1 MPGAPLYHAA
11 PVDIL
16 LPIRMQ
22 AQPDETTC
30 GPTCLQAV
38 YQYFGERVPL
48 SDVIEAIPK
57 LDDGGTLAVF
67 LACDALRRGFKAT
80 IYTYNLQVFDPSWF
94 ASTGTNIV
102 DKLQEQAEEKSDTK
116 LRRATRGYVEFL
128 RLGGRLKLTDLTTRL
143 LRGIIRREL
152 PILTGLSST
161 FLYRSR
167 RVLGLR
173 DEPDDVRGSPCGHF
187 TVLCGYNRKQR
198 TVRVADPYLPNPVRR
213 GEFFYDVSID
223 RVIGS
228 ILLGVL
234 TYDAN
239 LLVIQPKR

>member
-1 MPGAPLYHAA
+1 
-11 PVDIL
+11 
-16 LPIRMQ
+16 MQ
-22 AQPDETTC
+22 AQPDDTTC

-38 YQYFGERVPL
+38 YHYFGEKVALP
-48 SDVIEAIPK
+48 DVIEAIPR

-94 ASTGTNIV
+94 ATPGIDV
-102 DKLQEQAEEKSDTK
+102 AGKLHQQAEAKPEAKP
-116 LRRATRGYVEFL
+116 RRATRGYIEFL
-128 RLGGRLKLTDLTTRL
+128 RLGGRLKFTDLTTRL
-143 LRGIIRREL
+143 IRGIIRREL

-167 RVLGLR
+167 RVHGPR
-173 DEPDDVRGSPCGHF
+173 DLPDDVRGSPCGHF
-187 TVLCGYNRKQR
+187 VVLCGYHRQHR

-213 GEFFYDVSID
+213 GELFYDANID

-234 TYDAN
+234 THDAN
-239 LLVIQPKR
+239 LLVIQPQR